1 MAKKTILL
9 ADGSAALLK
18 SLRAILSKEFKI
30 LGTATDGKTLV
41 AMARELKPQAVVA
54 DVSLPVV
61 NGIQAARR
69 IRKLCP
75 DVCVVFLT
83 EKQEARYAVRA
94 AQAGASGYVMKR
106 SAPAELAVA
115 LRDALNG
122 RMFVSPCLEF
132 RLKNTPGKIAL
143 QG

>member
-9 ADGSAALLK
+9 ADENRELLA
-18 SLRAILSKEFKI
+18 SLQKLLSKEFSI
-30 LGTATDGKTLV
+30 LGTATDGKELV
-41 AMARELKPQAVVA
+41 EMARRLSPQAIVA
-54 DVSLPVV
+54 DVCLPLV

-69 IRKLCP
+69 IRKQNP

-83 EKQEARYAVRA
+83 ERDEARYAVRA

-106 SAPAELAVA
+106 SAEDQLARAV
-115 LRDALNG
+115 RDALNG

-132 RLKNTPGKIAL
+132 RVKHSPGKTAC
-143 QG
+143 